1 MREAHVPRVGG
12 GGGVNLQPEQLV
24 AHVERLVI
32 GSDFGAD
39 GYTTVEQADEL
50 ARRLELRPGLRLL
63 DLGCGRG
70 WPGLYLAMRSGCQV
84 VLSDVPLD
92 GLRSANARAVH
103 ERLDARCAVVA
114 ASGSRL
120 PFAGE
125 SFDAIVHTDV
135 LC

>member
-1 MREAHVPRVGG
+1 MPDVHVRELGVGG
-12 GGGVNLQPEQLV
+12 VTLQPDQLV
-24 AHVERLVI
+24 THVERLVI

-50 ARRLELRPGLRLL
+50 ARRLELRPGRRLL
-63 DLGCGRG
+63 DLGCGSG
-70 WPGLYLAMRSGCQV
+70 WPGLYLSMQTGCRV

-92 GLRSANARAVH
+92 GLRRARGRAVR
-103 ERLDARCAVVA
+103 EQLGARCVVVVA
-114 ASGSRL
+114 SGPHL

-125 SFDAIVHTDV
+125 SFDAVVHTDV